1 MIQIETK
8 LDVQGI
14 RLRAELINLPA
25 NLKKRVLKNALNS
38 TARKVLKTVKSKTK
52 KEYTFARDLIKD
64 TDKEDATKTS
74 QGKTI
79 KHEIIKA
86 KNNNLQSVVKVKS
99 EVLDILDYQVSPKNA
114 LDMSYKPKV
123 LKGKL
128 LKKGKLKELYINGN
142 KAFIAKFGSHLAVV
156 ARKGKSRL
164 PLHTFLAPAI
174 SQLEGS
180 KRVFDP
186 IKDELNNILSQEVS
200 KQIKKVVK

>member
-38 TARKVLKTVKSKTK
+38 TARKVLKAVKSKTK
-52 KEYTFARDLIKD
+52 KEYTFTRNLIKD
-64 TDKEDATKTS
+64 TDTSDTTKT
-74 QGKTI
+74 QNGKTI

-86 KNNNLQSVVKVKS
+86 KNNNLQSVVKVRS
-99 EVLDILDYQVSPKNA
+99 ETLNILDYQVNPKKA
-114 LDMSYKPKV
+114 LDMSYRPKI

-142 KAFIAKFGSHLAVV
+142 KAFVAKFGSHIAIV
-156 ARKGKSRL
+156 ARKGKDRL
-164 PLHTFLAPAI
+164 PLHTFNSPAI